1 MDKRAFRRNHAAAI
15 MLLTA
20 TVAPALGQTTG
31 KVTDPHGHADAQSD
45 IVVTETHIALI
56 KNVLNLRAEQER
68 QWAPVETALREVA
81 RLQARA
87 AERVAA
93 VHARGRASGINIM
106 RRLKRIAA
114 VAAPLLKS
122 LDDEQRQK
130 LAILARLAGLEVLLA
145 SR

>member
-1 MDKRAFRRNHAAAI
+1 MDKRAFRRNLAVAMI
-15 MLLTA
+15 LLTA

-31 KVTDPHGHADAQSD
+31 KVTEPQGHVDAQSD

-56 KNVLNLRAEQER
+56 KNVLNLRADQER
-68 QWAPVETALREVA
+68 HWTPVETALREVA
-81 RLQARA
+81 HLQVRA
-87 AERVAA
+87 AEGVAA
-93 VHARGRASGINIM
+93 VHAHGRASGINIM

-114 VAAPLLKS
+114 VAAPLLES